1 MFRKAWKTI
10 KVFLIIGIVLICLP
24 HSILPIQKSESQS
37 DDFESYLQLNEGE
50 TRLIE
55 YKDDKEALRLKLNQL
70 EIINKSRKKFRAGPV
85 KLDILASRIAN
96 KMCREAVENNFLGH
110 WNMAGEKPYQRYA
123 FGGGYDHV
131 SENAFGEWSAN
142 NYDISNSNIS
152 SKMKSGHASF
162 MAERS
167 PYDGHKRTIIEK
179 SHNYVGIG
187 FCLSGKQFRYY
198 EEFIDRYLEFE
209 KIPNQLSVN
218 EPGSITVKTDGKN
231 FLYYMVI
238 YRDEFPQAMT
248 PVQISKKGS
257 YADFGDE
264 EYQKILAWDLARYR
278 SGNMYKIPLLF
289 TKEGL
294 YYIQIYSDKKEIT
307 KPASLDTKGKTPES
321 GIVIKVN
328 R

>member
-131 SENAFGEWSAN
+131 SENTFGEWSAD